1 MMVSTTIPVDTHAD
15 AVLIHFTS
23 PSLQPKNADRE
34 NPRTPGDSNARRL
47 DFTVGVLHALRLGDV
62 WVRALGMYTETL
74 LPRVLP
80 LPDVEL
86 SAASSLSLA
95 DMTLLPMTRIG
106 EGNRFE
112 ENMKKKT
119 CAERVEE
126 RKLVCWL
133 RSYPNYDH
141 MAEHSPGFGRVR
153 SLLFPSSCD
162 YEICTGL
169 NDL

>member
-1 MMVSTTIPVDTHAD
+1 MIVSTTIPVDTHAD

-23 PSLQPKNADRE
+23 PSLQPKNADRA
-34 NPRTPGDSNARRL
+34 NPRTPGDSSARRL

-95 DMTLLPMTRIG
+95 DMTLLPLTKIG
-106 EGNRFE
+106 EDNRFE
-112 ENMKKKT
+112 EKMKKKNMRG
-119 CAERVEE
+119 E
-126 RKLVCWL
+126 
-133 RSYPNYDH
+133 
-141 MAEHSPGFGRVR
+141 GGRA
-153 SLLFPSSCD
+153 
-162 YEICTGL
+162 
-169 NDL
+169 